1 MGITR
6 NTDTAQQKL
15 DSDNI
20 QHEKNIPFI
29 YSDCIRAERIG
40 SEEKREAFRNATHRF
55 GSQDERG
62 FVEVQRSWRS
72 HSYCL

>member
-20 QHEKNIPFI
+20 QYEKNIPFI
-29 YSDCIRAERIG
+29 YCGGIRAERIDAK
-40 SEEKREAFRNATHRF
+40 EKRETLRNANNGF
-55 GSQDERG
+55 GSQDERW
-62 FVEVQRSWRS
+62 FN
-72 HSYCL
+72 

>member
-29 YSDCIRAERIG
+29 YSGYIHGERNG
-40 SEEKREAFRNATHRF
+40 SEENREAFRNANNGF
-55 GSQDERG
+55 GSQNE
-62 FVEVQRSWRS
+62 
-72 HSYCL
+72 